1 VTDPERALQSMYANL
16 EANTGRSMADWAAIA
31 RATGVDRHA
40 ELVAHLKGE
49 YGLSYGYANQIAL
62 VARRAAAGPPASG
75 DPIDAVFGGAKAA
88 LRPIHDRIVE
98 IARSFGEDVEVAPK
112 QTTISLR
119 RHRQFACITPSSGR
133 RIELGIQLK
142 GAAETARLRSSKGM
156 TSHAV
161 AIADLADVDEQL
173 IAWLRA
179 AYEAS

>member
-1 VTDPERALQSMYANL
+1 MTDPERALQSMYANL
-16 EANTGRSMADWAAIA
+16 EANTGRSMADWAALA
-31 RATGVDRHA
+31 RATGIDRHA
-40 ELVAHLKGE
+40 ELVAHMKGE

-62 VARRAAAGPPASG
+62 VTRRAAAGPPASG

-112 QTTISLR
+112 QTTSLR

-142 GAAETARLRSSKGM
+142 GAVETARLRPSKGM
-156 TSHAV
+156 TSHSV
-161 AIADLADVDEQL
+161 AIAELADVDDEL
-173 IAWLRA
+173 VGWLRA